1 MRNMQETPY
10 LSGFTAGELSP
21 WLSTRFDLQAYRR
34 GAQRI
39 ENFLVQPYGGL
50 QRRSGTECVEI
61 LPPTIGTAA
70 RLIPFVYSESD
81 ALMLLI
87 YPGSM
92 HVYRN
97 GVRVLKNSEV
107 YAPKM
112 PWATVEMVES
122 LRAVQVNDVVY
133 MTCPQLE
140 PFKLMRYADDNW
152 KCETLVLEPYPRETY
167 VAQEAGLQVLMQ
179 PGGRHAQL
187 QTDTYAPAFT
197 PEMELKEYI
206 VAEAQIPSR
215 TLFMNEK
222 FIVAANPL
230 PDLSTTAIPYCAV
243 CYVENES
250 TGLYDYYTCIR
261 SYDYA
266 AFNGSN
272 APEDYPNYFI
282 AGVMRLDENGMP
294 YEVCGDWE
302 LRTHGEWDGVWE
314 LWRSYDDVGV
324 DTDFRRWNWTRIKT
338 FGQTE
343 YSERQNWALSGS
355 EDVPCRMMLVCKS
368 AITAEI
374 GAYMYFRI
382 LGATREYKMRILRY
396 DSAHSAYALILTKH
410 LGSAKS
416 FYTRR
421 WSFGAF
427 GSRNGYPR
435 FAAFYQGRLWFGG
448 ARGLPTTLVAS
459 SVNDYQ
465 NFRVSSSDGA
475 ALHLTLAS
483 ADQSRISWICPARHL
498 LVGSSEAEWTLDA
511 SGGGAISAGNAAF
524 VRQSSVGS
532 ENLPACSMENTVFF
546 VQRGGR
552 RLREIS
558 YKLEADGYTS
568 TDVSLLSEH
577 LFATGVKEWVVQHGA
592 SSHLWVLLNDGSFAV
607 LTTNVEQQVTAWQR
621 VSFPG
626 RKGIHLATL
635 VQGESHED
643 EVWFVLQNEKN
654 GIVSIER
661 MLPGAP
667 CLDGAACQYIEA
679 DGVLYPGIHL
689 SGLSG
694 FAYPENHPELAVAIT
709 IDESGACRVPG
720 ATAGIR
726 YHVGASFDSLL
737 QTMPMESE
745 FSFNAVR
752 QLGRV
757 KLRLL
762 ESDPQFSYRTSS
774 ATRWEL
780 YDPAREGFS
789 YPYTGA
795 IHVSHLPI
803 PRDGQGFCL
812 RVNSAANFKLL
823 SLTAEIDY
831 HGK

>member
-1 MRNMQETPY
+1 MQETPHI
-10 LSGFTAGELSP
+10 SGFTAGELSP

-50 QRRSGTECVEI
+50 RRRSGTEYVGSVS
-61 LPPTIGTAA
+61 PMVGAA
-70 RLIPFVYSESD
+70 VRLIPFVYSKSD
-81 ALMLLI
+81 ALMLVI

-92 HVYRN
+92 NVYRN
-97 GVRVLKNSEV
+97 GVRVLKNNKV
-107 YAPKM
+107 YAPGM
-112 PWATVEMVES
+112 PWETAEMVQD
-122 LRAVQVNDVVY
+122 LHAVQVNDVVY
-133 MTCPQLE
+133 ITCPQLE

-152 KCETLVLEPYPRETY
+152 EWETLDLEPYPRETY
-167 VAQEAGLQVLMQ
+167 VAQDAGLQVLMQ
-179 PGGRHAQL
+179 PGGRYAQL
-187 QTDTYAPAFT
+187 HTDMYAPAFT
-197 PEMELKEYI
+197 PEMELNEYV

-222 FIVAANPL
+222 FVVSANVL
-230 PDLSTTAIPYCAV
+230 PDLSTTAIPYSSV
-243 CYVENES
+243 CYVKNET

-266 AFNGSN
+266 AYNGSN
-272 APEDYPNYFI
+272 SPVDYPNYFI
-282 AGVMRLDENGMP
+282 AGVMRLDEDGMP

-314 LWRSYDDVGV
+314 LWRSYDDISV

-338 FGQTE
+338 FGQTK

-355 EDVPCRMMLVCKS
+355 EDVPCRMVLVCKS

-382 LGATREYKMRILRY
+382 LGATREYKMRIIRY
-396 DSAHSAYALILTKH
+396 DSERSAYALVLTKH
-410 LGSAKS
+410 LGAAKS

-427 GSRNGYPR
+427 GFRNGYPR
-435 FAAFYQGRLWFGG
+435 FVAFHQGRLWFGG
-448 ARGLPTTLVAS
+448 AKGLPTTLVAS

-465 NFRVSSSDGA
+465 NFRVGSSGDA

-483 ADQSRISWICPARHL
+483 ADQCHVSWICSARHL
-498 LVGSSEAEWTLDA
+498 LVGTSDAEWTLEA
-511 SGGGAISAGNAAF
+511 TGGGAISANNAAF
-524 VRQSSVGS
+524 VRQSSIGS
-532 ENLPACSMENTVFF
+532 ENIPACSMENTVFF
-546 VQRGGR
+546 VQRGGH

-568 TDVSLLSEH
+568 TDVSLLAEH
-577 LFATGVKEWVVQHGA
+577 LFSSGVKEWVVQRGA
-592 SSHLWVLLNDGSFAV
+592 SSHLWVLLNDGQFAV
-607 LTTNVEQQVTAWQR
+607 LTTNVDQQVTAWQR

-626 RKGIHLATL
+626 RKGIHIATM
-635 VQGESHED
+635 VQADSHDE
-643 EVWFVLQNEKN
+643 EVWFVLQNEAN
-654 GIVSIER
+654 DIVSIER
-661 MLPGAP
+661 MQPNSP
-667 CLDGAACQYIEA
+667 CLDGAICQYVGE
-679 DGVLYPGIHL
+679 DGSIYPGIHL

-694 FAYPENHPELAVAIT
+694 YAFPENHPERVVPISV
-709 IDESGACRVPG
+709 DEYGGCVVPDPYTG
-720 ATAGIR
+720 VR
-726 YHVGASFDSLL
+726 YYVGASFDSVLC
-737 QTMPMESE
+737 TMPLESE
-745 FSFNAVR
+745 FSFNSVR

-762 ESDPQFSYRTSS
+762 ESDPHFSYCSNL
-774 ATRWEL
+774 ATRWEM
-780 YDPAREGFS
+780 YDPSRDGIS

-803 PRDGQGFCL
+803 PGDGQCFCM
-812 RVNSAANFKLL
+812 RVNRISDFKLL